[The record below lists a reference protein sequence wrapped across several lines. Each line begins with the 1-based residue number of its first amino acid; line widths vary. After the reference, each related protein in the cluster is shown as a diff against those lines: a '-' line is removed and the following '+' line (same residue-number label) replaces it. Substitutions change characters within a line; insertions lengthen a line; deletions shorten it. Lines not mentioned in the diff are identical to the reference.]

1 VISPDVVMPGFES
14 VVESREVCGWVE
26 GGLFLFTEPERLAVG
41 EAGACEA
48 VSVGVFEVAA

>member
-1 VISPDVVMPGFES
+1 MSGFES